1 MSMKIKRVAIVGG
14 GTAGW
19 LAANHLGVELGRD
32 PDIEITLI
40 ESTDIPVI
48 GVGEGTVP
56 RIKETLQK
64 FGISELD
71 LLMTCDATFK
81 QGIKFSNWMSAE
93 KYGKNHFYYHP
104 FSSPYPSGFDVTGYW
119 LNHRDSLDFSRL
131 SELFVAAESNRS
143 PKQVSSPPFVGLV
156 DYAYHFNAAK
166 FSDLLARNACE
177 KFSVKRRFE
186 TIDQVL
192 CNADG
197 SIQKL
202 VFKSGAMEEYDFF
215 IDCTGFSS
223 LLIGKTLG
231 TPFLDKSDCVLSDTA
246 LALQEP
252 TMEMEEIPP
261 YTLATAHTSGWVWD
275 IPLTNRRGVGFVYA
289 SKYMDEEAAVE
300 AFSKYIGRDL
310 QNENLRKVP
319 MKIGYRELFW
329 NKNCVALGLAHGFV
343 EPLEATSILVT
354 DFSAQLLARN
364 FPVMREDIPVLAGYC
379 NKTVAFTWERVI
391 DFVQLHY
398 FISDRRDSAFWCD
411 ATENMSISDV
421 LRERLDM
428 WKIMAPKKSDFFS
441 AFDMFSVEN
450 YLFVLYGMHYPT
462 RPPVLGEKEAMKSE
476 QLIYQQQ
483 SKSEQMASA
492 LLSHRIWLVELRKAL
507 SGRSA

>member
-1 MSMKIKRVAIVGG
+1 MKIRRVAIVGG

-40 ESTDIPVI
+40 ESNDIPVI

-71 LLMTCDATFK
+71 LLATCDATFK
-81 QGIKFSNWMSAE
+81 QGIKFANWMNAE
-93 KYGKNHFYYHP
+93 KYGADHFYYHP
-104 FSSPYPSGFDVTGYW
+104 FSSPYPSGFDVTNYW
-119 LNHRDSLDFSRL
+119 LNHRDSLAFSRL
-131 SELFVAAESNRS
+131 SELYSTAELNRC
-143 PKQVSSPPFVGLV
+143 PKQVSSPPFVGAV

-166 FSDLLARNACE
+166 FSDLLARNARE
-177 KFSVKRRFE
+177 KFSVKHRFE

-192 CNADG
+192 REEDG
-197 SIQKL
+197 SIKQL
-202 VFKSGAMEEYDFF
+202 VYRTGEIDEFDFY
-215 IDCTGFSS
+215 IDCTGFTS

-231 TPFLDKSDCVLSDTA
+231 IPFLDKSDCILSDTA

-252 TMEMEEIPP
+252 TAETDEIPP
-261 YTLATAHTSGWVWD
+261 YTLATAHPSGWIWD
-275 IPLTNRRGVGFVYA
+275 IPLTSRRGIGFVYA
-289 SKYMDEEAAVE
+289 SKYMSEAQAVE
-300 AFSKYIGRDL
+300 SFSKYVGRDL
-310 QNENLRKVP
+310 QNANLRKVP
-319 MKIGYRELFW
+319 MKIGYRESFW
-329 NKNCVALGLAHGFV
+329 SKNCVALGLAHGFV

-364 FPVMREDIPVLAGYC
+364 FPRVRDDIPLLAGYC
-379 NKTVAFTWERVI
+379 NKAVAFTWERVI

-411 ATENMSISDV
+411 ATENMVISDV

-428 WKIMAPKKSDFFS
+428 WKIIAPKKSDFFS
-441 AFDMFSVEN
+441 AFDMFGVEN

-462 RPPVLGEKEAMKSE
+462 RPPVVGGKEAIKSE
-476 QLIYQQQ
+476 QLVHQQQ
-483 SKSEQMASA
+483 LKSEQMASA
-492 LLSHRIWLVELRKAL
+492 LLSHRTWLMELRKAL
-507 SGRSA
+507 SGRLV